1 MGVLQQS
8 VEGGGM
14 AGELDRGGYSSNRKE
29 GRSIGRR
36 SIGVDTN
43 VQDLQNIC
51 NGFSRESKGGGKG

>member
-1 MGVLQQS
+1 
-8 VEGGGM
+8 M
-14 AGELDRGGYSSNRKE
+14 AGELDRGDYSSNRKE
-29 GRSIGRR
+29 GR